1 LIYVN
6 TGHGS
11 VRDIGPLPDG
21 GMGLWIKCDPR
32 QLKAWLRGWDGV
44 RQTGSENSCRFPQGQ
59 YALVANQTVVGG
71 ATRTHRA
78 HSRPPHLVRAFVR
91 DVQHGATRFAVHRV
105 AIMPRQA
112 IAAPTVHVFR
122 KESKNPLGIGLLAL
136 LDDVAAIAKVAAA
149 SLDDVVSQAAKA
161 GAKAAAVVV
170 DDAAVTPRYVV
181 GFVADRELP
190 IVGKIAVGSLR
201 NKLLILLPCT
211 LALSYFLPWM
221 ITPLLMFGGVY
232 LCYEGTEKVVEAI
245 VPHRVHAHKAELDP
259 SALNP
264 HTLEEEK
271 IAGAIKTD
279 FILSA
284 EIMAITLAAVPDA
297 SIVMQAL
304 VLALVGTGITVAVY
318 GVVALIV
325 KADDVGVALAS
336 NDGGS
341 MTGGLCRAIGRALVL
356 GMPGFLTVLGAI
368 GTAAM
373 IWVGG
378 AIIVHGFEVYGL
390 HSIGHAINSSAEAT
404 AHALPF
410 AAGAV
415 KWTVVSFLSGMGGL
429 LIGAASIPLVGFAF
443 TPAWKLFK
451 TFYASAKGRDRGRP
465 ANNRE

>member
-1 LIYVN
+1 MAAPIRI
-6 TGHGS
+6 S
-11 VRDIGPLPDG
+11 VKLTLQI
-21 GMGLWIKCDPR
+21 
-32 QLKAWLRGWDGV
+32 V
-44 RQTGSENSCRFPQGQ
+44 RK
-59 YALVANQTVVGG
+59 
-71 ATRTHRA
+71 
-78 HSRPPHLVRAFVR
+78 
-91 DVQHGATRFAVHRV
+91 V
-105 AIMPRQA
+105 AIEQDSRGYGTRVLKRGQ
-112 IAAPTVHVFR
+112 R
-122 KESKNPLGIGLLAL
+122 PLSIGLLAL

-221 ITPLLMFGGVY
+221 ITPLLMFGGAY
-232 LCYEGTEKVVEAI
+232 LCYEGTEKVLEAI
-245 VPHRVHAHKAELDP
+245 VPHRAHAYEAMLDTA
-259 SALNP
+259 ALNP

-271 IAGAIKTD
+271 VAGAIKTD

-297 SIVMQAL
+297 GILMQAL
-304 VLALVGTGITVAVY
+304 VLALVGIGITVAVY

-325 KADDVGVALAS
+325 KADDVGVALAG

-341 MTGGLCRAIGRALVL
+341 MIDGLCRAIGRALVV
-356 GMPGFLTVLGAI
+356 GMPGFLTLLGAV

-378 AIIVHGFEVYGL
+378 AIIVHGLEVYGM
-390 HSIGHAINSSAEAT
+390 HSVGQTIDSAAKAT
-404 AHALPF
+404 AQVLPF
-410 AAGAV
+410 AAGVV
-415 KWTVVSFLSGMGGL
+415 KWTVVSFLSGMVGL
-429 LIGAASIPLVGFAF
+429 LIGAVSMPLVGFAF
-443 TPAWKLFK
+443 APAWKLFK
-451 TFYASAKGRDRGRP
+451 AFYARAKG
-465 ANNRE
+465 